1 MTKIY
6 KIAICDDDNIV
17 SNNIR
22 ELLENH
28 FSNSKNDVLLS
39 MYSNAEEF
47 LDSNFDVDYLFLDIE
62 MPGIS
67 GIELKEILQ
76 LENHKF
82 GIIFVTSYKQYTDE
96 AFGKNVLAYI
106 SKDKLE
112 RINELLL
119 KIEKNDNDFGVIKI
133 ASDIINTKDI
143 FYLKADGGY
152 VNIIANTKEYMFC
165 GTLLELMNRID
176 NNHFVQIHR
185 SYVVNLRYVEN
196 KNYDC
201 VFLSRKYHLPLS
213 RNFKNQ
219 FELEYFKS
227 LKEG

>member
-1 MTKIY
+1 MSKIY
-6 KIAICDDDNIV
+6 KIAICDDDSIV
-17 SNNIR
+17 SNNIK
-22 ELLENH
+22 EQLENY
-28 FSNSKNDVLLS
+28 FSSSKNDVLLS

-82 GIIFVTSYKQYTDE
+82 VTSYKQYRDE

-106 SKDKLE
+106 NKDKLE
-112 RINELLL
+112 RINELLR

-143 FYLKADGGY
+143 FYLKADSGY
-152 VNIIANTKEYMFC
+152 VNIITNTKAYMFC

-176 NNHFVQIHR
+176 NNHFVQVHR
-185 SYVVNLRYVEN
+185 SYIVNLRYVEN

-219 FELEYFKS
+219 FELKYFKY

>member
-1 MTKIY
+1 MKKTY
-6 KIAICDDDNIV
+6 KISICDDDSVV

-22 ELLENH
+22 DLLENY

-82 GIIFVTSYKQYTDE
+82 GIIFVTSYKQYRDE

-112 RINELLL
+112 RIDELLL
-119 KIEKNDNDFGVIKI
+119 KIEKSDSDFGVIKI
-133 ASDIINTKDI
+133 ASDVINIKDI
-143 FYLKADGGY
+143 FYLKADCGY
-152 VNIIANTKEYMFC
+152 VNIITNTKNYMFC

-176 NNHFVQIHR
+176 NNHFVKIHR

-196 KNYDC
+196 KSYDY
-201 VFLSRKYHLPLS
+201 VFLSRKYKLPLS
-213 RNFKNQ
+213 RSHIDQ
-219 FELEYFKS
+219 FEQEYFTY